1 MPAVSASAPGKIIL
15 FGEHAVVYG
24 RPALAVPVSGVRA
37 RAVVTANPTAPAGQ
51 VRIQAD
57 DIGLVALLEDLPPGN
72 PLALAVRATAEA
84 APVDRLPALRLH
96 IRSTIPIASGLG
108 SGAAVSAAIARALST
123 FLGRPLS
130 DAQVSDIAY
139 QVDQLHHGAPSGIDN
154 TVIAYAQPI
163 YFVRGQ
169 PFQPLHPAAPFTIVI
184 GNTGISSPTRE
195 AVAAVRT
202 LWEADR
208 ARYNTLFDEIA
219 AIVGEARRA
228 IETGSP
234 ADLGPLMVRNHAI
247 LQALTVSAPSLDR
260 LVEAALAAG
269 AGGAKLCGGGRGGNM
284 IALAAPER
292 VSAVVEALLRA
303 GAVRT
308 IQTTITDQ
316 DLNHASGRSDIP

>member
-1 MPAVSASAPGKIIL
+1 
-15 FGEHAVVYG
+15 
-24 RPALAVPVSGVRA
+24 
-37 RAVVTANPTAPAGQ
+37 
-51 VRIQAD
+51 
-57 DIGLVALLEDLPPGN
+57 
-72 PLALAVRATAEA
+72 
-84 APVDRLPALRLH
+84 
-96 IRSTIPIASGLG
+96 
-108 SGAAVSAAIARALST
+108 
-123 FLGRPLS
+123 
-130 DAQVSDIAY
+130 
-139 QVDQLHHGAPSGIDN
+139 
-154 TVIAYAQPI
+154 
-163 YFVRGQ
+163 VRGQ